1 MTAAHSLV
9 IIADIYGNAH
19 ERIPTDPVGTAYKR
33 GHVLYLKYTYT
44 YHLPGGSPF
53 RDD

>member
-1 MTAAHSLV
+1 MTASHSLV

-19 ERIPTDPVGTAYKR
+19 ERIPTVQVGTASKHKY
-33 GHVLYLKYTYT
+33 VLCLKYTYT